1 MPTVMSGC
9 LVQQEQRVNLHVS
22 MEAFEANNAISKKHF
37 GFVVEFP
44 PALNV
49 CTTQY
54 YVGITITKK
63 SHSSWDCVKNFS
75 IDIMSGR

>member
-37 GFVVEFP
+37 GFVAEFP

-54 YVGITITKK
+54 YVLLLLKKATVLGIVSKI
-63 SHSSWDCVKNFS
+63 FQ
-75 IDIMSGR
+75 

>member
-22 MEAFEANNAISKKHF
+22 MEAFEANNASVSKKHF

-44 PALNV
+44 PVSPIL
-49 CTTQY
+49 
-54 YVGITITKK
+54 
-63 SHSSWDCVKNFS
+63 H
-75 IDIMSGR
+75 